1 MSEKRIIYYCPK
13 CKEEIKPIRLT
24 QKDKTC
30 ICKICGKEFKAKRS
44 ALYCSNAC
52 RVKAYQNKNRAEHNA
67 KQRAYYKNNQ
77 EKERER
83 QRIYRAKQKKA
94 N

>member
-1 MSEKRIIYYCPK
+1 MSEKRVIYYCPK

-52 RVKAYQNKNRAEHNA
+52 RVKAYQNKDKARHNER
-67 KQRAYYKNNQ
+67 QRAYYKANA
-77 EKERER
+77 EKIRK
-83 QRIYRAKQKKA
+83 KQKAYREQKKS
-94 N
+94 